1 MLELETQQLSIRIST
16 DVLLRG
22 YCLVVT
28 AKTMAETYEE
38 NFRFVS
44 KYVHAVSRGHEAV
57 QVALGM
63 QLLPQDV
70 LGPYYRDDAMMLA
83 IGSTPLDM
91 MLQLMAKR
99 DDPFS
104 GGRQY
109 YCHTSL
115 NDVDKPTIP
124 HLSAATGMQAIP
136 MTGAALGIAYKEAVG
151 LSDKNDDEKPIVVC
165 SFGDASELG
174 RTCVLG
180 KASAAIKEE
189 FAFCLEARKF
199 TLNLL
204 RPGTPCKEIWD
215 QYNAFMKKNKRP
227 EEARLYCHGQGY
239 DLVERPLIRND
250 EPLDIEAD
258 TNIVVHP
265 TYVHRG
271 IMSWVC
277 DNWLIGKDGPGER
290 IHKFPEMIVEL
301 G

>member
-1 MLELETQQLSIRIST
+1 MLELETQQLSIPIST

-165 SFGDASELG
+165 SFGDASITEG
-174 RTCVLG
+174 EVSEAFQMAVLKKLPILYLIQDNDWG
-180 KASAAIKEE
+180 ISA
-189 FAFCLEARKF
+189 
-199 TLNLL
+199 T
-204 RPGTPCKEIWD
+204 
-215 QYNAFMKKNKRP
+215 
-227 EEARLYCHGQGY
+227 
-239 DLVERPLIRND
+239 
-250 EPLDIEAD
+250 
-258 TNIVVHP
+258 
-265 TYVHRG
+265 
-271 IMSWVC
+271 
-277 DNWLIGKDGPGER
+277 GKDAASGVTR
-290 IHKFPEMIVEL
+290 L
-301 G
+301 